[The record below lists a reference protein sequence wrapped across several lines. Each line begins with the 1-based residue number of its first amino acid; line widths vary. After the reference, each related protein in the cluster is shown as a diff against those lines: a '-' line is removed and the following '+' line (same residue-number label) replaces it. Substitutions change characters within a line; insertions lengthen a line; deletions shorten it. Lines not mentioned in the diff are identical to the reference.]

1 LRNFTYSLVTAIQE
15 RELNGGEAVRS
26 NSRSWSG
33 GFAVRS
39 SPIIVEGKAAGQER
53 VMAQQPEL
61 PKDWLEFMQKMW
73 NPMSFPMPGMAM
85 PTVDVGDVEK
95 KIAELKAVENWL
107 TLQVGFVQMTVKT
120 LEMQKAALESLAAAA
135 PKGKP
140 EAKR

>member
-1 LRNFTYSLVTAIQE
+1 
-15 RELNGGEAVRS
+15 
-26 NSRSWSG
+26 
-33 GFAVRS
+33 
-39 SPIIVEGKAAGQER
+39 
-53 VMAQQPEL
+53 MAQQPEL

-120 LEMQKAALESLAAAA
+120 LQMQKAALESLAAAA
-135 PKGKP
+135 PKGKS
-140 EAKR
+140 EGKG